1 MWFTPGHLYNV
12 YAKLWSMVC
21 NAILDKFYID
31 QSSDRLYMK
40 RVFFSINL
48 NTEIWIKQWEIAVC
62 LN

>member
-21 NAILDKFYID
+21 NAILDKFYMD

-62 LN
+62 LY